1 MRSSAVTRKYKLMT
15 LEKTDKSA
23 ISYKIRHLDFLLI
36 LPVLVLSV
44 IGVIA
49 VSSADPSGLRRQIA
63 GVIGCTALMLLVAFI
78 DYQFILK
85 FWWLGYLLNLVLLIL
100 VLFVG
105 HESHGASRWLYVGSI
120 SVQPSELAKI
130 LMILFYAQLIMKYR
144 ERIKPYLFFPLC
156 IVLLLPPLILVYEQ
170 PDLSTTVMLGIIFAI
185 IMYTSGVDRRIV
197 AAASLLV
204 IILAIV
210 TVYTAAAFEPGTH
223 PILDDYQQRRIL
235 AWLHPED
242 YATAEA
248 LQTQNSLM
256 AIGSGQLFGK
266 GINTNEITSVL
277 SGGYI
282 SESDTDLIFTVIGEE
297 MGFLGASVVVLLV
310 LMISIKCLMIA
321 SRARDQGSRIIASSV
336 AAWIGFQAFL
346 NMGVA
351 TGIMPNT
358 GIPLPFVSSGLSA
371 LISVFIAV
379 GIVLNI
385 GMQGKRRYSA

>member
-1 MRSSAVTRKYKLMT
+1 MRKYRLMT
-15 LEKTDKSA
+15 LEKKDKSA

-36 LPVLVLSV
+36 LPVLALSV
-44 IGVIA
+44 IGLIA
-49 VSSADPSGLRRQIA
+49 VSSADNAGVRRQIA
-63 GVIGCTALMLLVAFI
+63 GVIGCTVLMLLIAFI
-78 DYQFILK
+78 DFQFILR
-85 FWWLGYLLNLVLLIL
+85 FWWAGYLLNLVLLVL
-100 VLFVG
+100 VLLIG
-105 HESHGASRWLYVGSI
+105 HESHGASRWLYVGNI

-130 LMILFYAQLIMKYR
+130 LLILFYAQFIMKYR
-144 ERIKPYLFFPLC
+144 ERIKSWLFVPLC
-156 IVLLLPPLILVYEQ
+156 IVFLLPPLILVYRQ
-170 PDLSTTVMLGIIFAI
+170 PDLSTTIMFCIIFAI
-185 IMYTSGVDRRIV
+185 IMFTSGIDRRIV
-197 AAASLLV
+197 AAAVLLIIVLVVFV
-204 IILAIV
+204 I
-210 TVYTAAAFEPGTH
+210 YSAAAWEEH
-223 PILDDYQQRRIL
+223 PFLDGYQQRRIL

-297 MGFLGASVVVLLV
+297 MGFLGSTLVVLLV
-310 LMISIKCLMIA
+310 LMISVKCLMIA
-321 SRARDQGSRIIASSV
+321 ARAKEMSSRIIASSV
-336 AAWIGFQAFL
+336 ATWIGFQAFM

-351 TGIMPNT
+351 TGVLPNT

-371 LISVFIAV
+371 LISVFIAI

-385 GMQGKRRYSA
+385 GMQTKRR

>member
-1 MRSSAVTRKYKLMT
+1 MT

-23 ISYKIRHLDFLLI
+23 LGYKIRHLDFLLI

-44 IGVIA
+44 IGIIA
-49 VSSADPSGLRRQIA
+49 VSSADSSGVRRQIA

-85 FWWLGYLLNLVLLIL
+85 FWWLGYVFNLVLLVL
-100 VLFVG
+100 VMLIG
-105 HESHGASRWLYVGSI
+105 HESHGASRWLYVGGI

-130 LMILFYAQLIMKYR
+130 LLILFYAKLIMKYG
-144 ERIKPYLFFPLC
+144 ERLKSYVLLPLC
-156 IVLLLPPLILVYEQ
+156 ALLLLPPLFLVYKQ
-170 PDLSTTVMLGIIFAI
+170 PDLSTTIMFCIIFAI

-197 AAASLLV
+197 AAAVLLV
-204 IILAIV
+204 LILAV
-210 TVYTAAAFEPGTH
+210 VLVYTAAAFEVGSH
-223 PILDDYQQRRIL
+223 PFLDDYQQRRIL

-242 YATAEA
+242 YATSDA
-248 LQTQNSLM
+248 LQTLNSLM

-297 MGFLGASVVVLLV
+297 MGFLGAAFVVLLV
-310 LMISIKCLMIA
+310 LMISVKCLMIA
-321 SRARDQGSRIIASSV
+321 GRARDQASRIIASSV
-336 AAWIGFQAFL
+336 AAWIGFQAFM

-351 TGIMPNT
+351 TGVMPNT

-371 LISVFIAV
+371 LISVFIAIGV
-379 GIVLNI
+379 VLNI